1 MSKRYTKDTFSESL
15 DRRLSGFRADP
26 WLARRVIGAE
36 KGEKPMKKKISAAT
50 IVVVVLLGLAMA
62 GAVAAANWPV
72 ISRFFGTGWYYNEE
86 AIEEPL
92 KTEYD
97 LKTVR
102 VQATEAYWA
111 EGGVSVVFKVECT
124 DPNCLP
130 YYEEG
135 EHPEQIEYNGESVT
149 QDELRGD
156 KELISREIWK
166 PESDCMTWYDY
177 SDKGFFIIVTSMKY
191 NTERLQA
198 GGTMSFQGSFR
209 NLQTDKEEHCV
220 ITVTLP
226 PLEMQEGYFYGKE

>member
-36 KGEKPMKKKISAAT
+36 KGEKPMKKKISAVT
-50 IVVVVLLGLAMA
+50 VVIVILLVLAMA
-62 GAVAAANWPV
+62 GAVAAANWTV

-111 EGGVSVVFKVECT
+111 EDGVSVVFKVECT

-156 KELISREIWK
+156 KELISCEIWK

>member
-50 IVVVVLLGLAMA
+50 VVIVILLVLAMA
-62 GAVAAANWPV
+62 GAVAAANWTV

-111 EGGVSVVFKVECT
+111 EDGVSVVFKVECT
-124 DPNCLP
+124 DPICLP

-156 KELISREIWK
+156 KELISCEIWK

-198 GGTMSFQGSFR
+198 GGTMSFQGSFW

>member
-26 WLARRVIGAE
+26 WLVRRVIGAE

-50 IVVVVLLGLAMA
+50 IVVVVLLVLAMA
-62 GAVAAANWPV
+62 GAVAAANWTV

-111 EGGVSVVFKVECT
+111 EDGVSVVFKVECT

-156 KELISREIWK
+156 KELISCEIWN
-166 PESDCMTWYDY
+166 PGGDSWTWYDY
-177 SDKGFFIIVTSMKY
+177 SDDGLFIIATAAQY
-191 NTERLQA
+191 NTESIQT
-198 GGTMSFQGSFR
+198 GSTMKFQCSCW
-209 NLQTDKEEHCV
+209 NLQSGEHEDGF